1 MNNLILA
8 EQIRALQGEIEAIEL
23 DNEQGLEFINN
34 LAKEC
39 NRLIKEVK
47 AEHKEEIAK
56 YHQLHKLA
64 KAKEKADLEP
74 LENAQA
80 ILKQAIGDYMKRREA
95 ILLETKK
102 QQEEEEAMFGV
113 AITETQQANLGGT
126 HVRKTW
132 KARIID
138 ENIVPTHYMK
148 KCIRPVDEKAINEI
162 AKYSEGTAKIDGIE
176 FYQEELL
183 VVR

>member
-1 MNNLILA
+1 MNNLILV

-23 DNEQGLEFINN
+23 DNEQGLEFVNN

-56 YHQLHKLA
+56 YHQLHKEA
-64 KAKEKADLEP
+64 KAREKADLEP
-74 LENAQA
+74 LEKAQV

-95 ILLETKK
+95 ILLEAKK

-126 HVRKTW
+126 HVRK
-132 KARIID
+132 K
-138 ENIVPTHYMK
+138 
-148 KCIRPVDEKAINEI
+148 IRAKVVDEKAVPTYYMKLCIRPIDLKQLETI
-162 AKYSEGTAKIDGIE
+162 AQFDGKVEIDGIE
-176 FYQEELL
+176 WVEEST
-183 VVR
+183 VVIR